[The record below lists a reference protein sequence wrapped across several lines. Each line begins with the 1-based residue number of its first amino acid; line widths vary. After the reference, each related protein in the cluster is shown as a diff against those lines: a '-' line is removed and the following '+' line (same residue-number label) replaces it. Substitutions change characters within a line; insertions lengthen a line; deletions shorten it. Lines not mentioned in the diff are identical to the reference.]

1 MLFSH
6 DNVLVVCLENYGG
19 DYDELFPFSPKTHQ
33 APIEEHIHRLFVLT
47 LMWSVG
53 ALLELCDRSKL
64 EEYIRSRHSQL
75 DLPPRA
81 QSSSDTIF
89 DYRVD
94 ENGK

>member
-1 MLFSH
+1 MESDGGYYDDLFS
-6 DNVLVVCLENYGG
+6 
-19 DYDELFPFSPKTHQ
+19 FSPKTHQ
-33 APIEEHIHRLFVLT
+33 APIEDHIHRLYVFT

-64 EEYIRSRHSQL
+64 EEYIRSRHNQL
-75 DLPPRA
+75 DVPPRT
-81 QSSSDTIF
+81 QSSSDTMF